1 MIVGRFISGK
11 NCRNVSSFALYVYY
25 CPPRNDIEVENV
37 QLSNQTH
44 GLIFETWFAANWYF
58 QMVGTGSTSG
68 VPPPLPPTPRGT
80 PTSSTP
86 GLFPNNVRRRLSSPG
101 PSRFL
106 SPLTVPKKRQGREDL
121 ARGEQQGAGQ
131 RATSRKHIVFW
142 CPRLRKTDGAL
153 SIEGQLMDENVAI
166 SEQSV
171 YSTRVVIAKG
181 SLIRVHGRSRTEYIL
196 EGKLVA
202 KETSFP
208 AIFHSISNTPD
219 VLLNK

>member
-1 MIVGRFISGK
+1 
-11 NCRNVSSFALYVYY
+11 
-25 CPPRNDIEVENV
+25 
-37 QLSNQTH
+37 
-44 GLIFETWFAANWYF
+44 
-58 QMVGTGSTSG
+58 MVGIGSTSG
-68 VPPPLPPTPRGT
+68 VPPPTPTTPRGT
-80 PTSSTP
+80 PTSSTS
-86 GLFPNNVRRRLSSPG
+86 GLLPNNVRRRLSSPG

-106 SPLTVPKKRQGREDL
+106 SPLTVPKKGKGSEDL
-121 ARGEQQGAGQ
+121 ARGEQQGSGQ
-131 RATSRKHIVFW
+131 GTTSRKHIVFW

-181 SLIRVHGRSRTEYIL
+181 SLVRVHGRSGTEYIL

-208 AIFHSISNTPD
+208 AIFHSINNTPD